1 MSLSATESGSVLD
14 CPFGE
19 GERGAAQQLLHGVRG
34 WSRLQHTVDPVADH
48 PVRDVLGKALG
59 KHGLAELPRI
69 YFHPGYVFAD
79 CLADQADFGPLRERL
94 LAGEHIGLPGVRG
107 VHQYPGADGG
117 DVPLVDR

>member
-79 CLADQADFGPLRERL
+79 CLADQADFAPFPPPL
-94 LAGEHIGLPGVRG
+94 LAANPIRLPALPR
-107 VHQYPGADGG
+107 
-117 DVPLVDR
+117 L